1 MQLLSRLV
9 PLKGCGGPGIGPSF
23 HVAVDQPITSLPVE
37 IPISQVLEPVPVVHQ
52 KSVFISPFKRSCV
65 RLPVKHRSATEV
77 AGAGPFQDCVDQ
89 PTCATAFETEDSTMK
104 TESSRSGIRRLARA
118 AACAFRANQEK
129 WALFSVIIGWLLR
142 PECLPFARILHY

>member
-77 AGAGPFQDCVDQ
+77 AGAGPFQGCVEQ
-89 PTCATAFETEDSTMK
+89 PTCATAFENEDSTMK
-104 TESSRSGIRRLARA
+104 TENSRRGSSGLAPGATVGFRGEQENGGFFGFIMGWPHRLGI
-118 AACAFRANQEK
+118 
-129 WALFSVIIGWLLR
+129 
-142 PECLPFARILHY
+142 

>member
-52 KSVFISPFKRSCV
+52 KSAIPSPLRS
-65 RLPVKHRSATEV
+65 PVKHRSATDV
-77 AGAGPFQDCVDQ
+77 AGAGPSQDGIGIDQ
-89 PTCATAFETEDSTMK
+89 PTCAAAFETQDSTMK

-118 AACAFRANQEK
+118 AACAFRANQE
-129 WALFSVIIGWLLR
+129 
-142 PECLPFARILHY
+142 